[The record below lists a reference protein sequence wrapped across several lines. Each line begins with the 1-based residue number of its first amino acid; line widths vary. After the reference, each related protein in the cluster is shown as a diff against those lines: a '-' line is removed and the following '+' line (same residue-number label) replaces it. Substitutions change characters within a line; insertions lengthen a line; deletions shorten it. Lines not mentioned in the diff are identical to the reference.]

1 MKQMKVLPRIQA
13 HVETALAILMKSQ
26 ERLHMEKKEEQKNAF
41 RGDDAFGSMT
51 EASKILRDLRVAVAA
66 VEEAYYDVT
75 MVYG

>member
-1 MKQMKVLPRIQA
+1 
-13 HVETALAILMKSQ
+13 
-26 ERLHMEKKEEQKNAF
+26 MEKKEEQKNAF